1 MPLST
6 SRAGMWNTS
15 ATGAKVFTL
24 TRRQFVQA
32 MMVLFAG
39 SLFTKCGTE
48 QKDDNA
54 WEFPLEFPAYFVESE
69 HQKRYRVYLPFV
81 RR

>member
-1 MPLST
+1 M
-6 SRAGMWNTS
+6 
-15 ATGAKVFTL
+15 FTL

-32 MMVLFAG
+32 VMALFA
-39 SLFTKCGTE
+39 SRFFPSFGTE
-48 QKDDNA
+48 PKDDNA